1 MVPVVVCSVIYGM
14 FMANCYKL
22 YGLSMGMDD
31 KSLTIIGSIG
41 SAFNGCSRAFWAM
54 LMDKIGYKKTYFF
67 LIFINLFIYS
77 ILNNFVMND
86 RMKYAIAKRKIII
99 SQFIYFLIKSYLV
112 RKRSSCESL
121 PANLMLKYERKTTI

>member
-1 MVPVVVCSVIYGM
+1 MPINVNININIYNIFLNYNKVRLKSKPFIVMVPVIIFSVMYGM

-41 SAFNGCSRAFWAM
+41 SAFNGCSRAFWAI

-67 LIFINLFIYS
+67 LI
-77 ILNNFVMND
+77 ILN
-86 RMKYAIAKRKIII
+86 
-99 SQFIYFLIKSYLV
+99 LL
-112 RKRSSCESL
+112 
-121 PANLMLKYERKTTI
+121 TTSTIGYV

>member
-1 MVPVVVCSVIYGM
+1 MVPVIIFSVMYGM

-41 SAFNGCSRAFWAM
+41 SAFNGCSRAFWAT

-67 LIFINLFIYS
+67 LI
-77 ILNNFVMND
+77 ILN
-86 RMKYAIAKRKIII
+86 
-99 SQFIYFLIKSYLV
+99 LL
-112 RKRSSCESL
+112 
-121 PANLMLKYERKTTI
+121 TTSTIGYV